1 MLRAIE
7 KWPNEPALV
16 SKDDEVY
23 TFMEYYQNAVKH
35 VFLGAIDN

>member
-7 KWPNEPALV
+7 KWPDEPALV

-23 TFMEYYQNAVKH
+23 TFMEYYQNAVKF
-35 VFLGAIDN
+35 VLLGVHYD

>member
-7 KWPNEPALV
+7 KWPDEPALV

-23 TFMEYYQNAVKH
+23 TFMDYYKNAVKWA
-35 VFLGAIDN
+35 LGVAHDG